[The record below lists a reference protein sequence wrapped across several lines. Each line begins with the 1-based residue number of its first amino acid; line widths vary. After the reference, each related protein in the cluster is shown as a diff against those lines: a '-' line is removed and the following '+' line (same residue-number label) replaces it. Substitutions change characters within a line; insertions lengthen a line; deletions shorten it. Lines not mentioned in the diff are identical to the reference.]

1 MYYIHGPELMKL
13 NFCRFIHVMMNDE
26 PYTLF

>member
-1 MYYIHGPELMKL
+1 
-13 NFCRFIHVMMNDE
+13 VMMNDE

>member
-13 NFCRFIHVMMNDE
+13 NFCHFIHVMNDG
-26 PYTLF
+26 PYTLL

>member
-1 MYYIHGPELMKL
+1 
-13 NFCRFIHVMMNDE
+13 MMNDE